1 MSCCGTKVL
10 FAQMNGLSEI
20 AFERRERLRLMSE
33 LYEMRQ

>member
-10 FAQMNGLSEI
+10 FAKMNGLPEI
-20 AFERRERLRLMSE
+20 SFERHERLRLMFE